1 MELIMAETL
10 VGKYLITRNIDT
22 ARYGFAASVETMV
35 VDFLPLLEIT
45 WKGQVTIK
53 MVYEIITDEK
63 RKRVNLIS
71 DSSKYWTIHYQNT

>member
-1 MELIMAETL
+1 MLYKGIFINALLRSIYMELIMAETL

-45 WKGQVTIK
+45 
-53 MVYEIITDEK
+53 
-63 RKRVNLIS
+63 
-71 DSSKYWTIHYQNT
+71 